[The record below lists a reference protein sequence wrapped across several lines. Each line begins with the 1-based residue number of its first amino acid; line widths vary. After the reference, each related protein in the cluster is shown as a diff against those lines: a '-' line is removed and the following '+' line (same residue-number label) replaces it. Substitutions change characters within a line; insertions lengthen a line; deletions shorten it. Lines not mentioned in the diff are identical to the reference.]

1 MGSGSSNQP
10 KGILNYSIGSVAGGT
25 NGAACDLDDFIDLKK
40 EVSVDNADVD
50 SCAFLTNSKVESAL
64 HKLQDSNGDY
74 ILSPYGTEVG
84 KQQILSRKFVVSNN
98 VPSDLTKG
106 SGTAL
111 SAIIYGN
118 FKEVLIGMWG
128 SLEILVD
135 PYTDFAKGTTGIRA
149 LQ

>member
-1 MGSGSSNQP
+1 MKLQSTPEIETLIRSNFINLLAEGIDSAAIEGSGSSNQP

-118 FKEVLIGMWG
+118 FK
-128 SLEILVD
+128 
-135 PYTDFAKGTTGIRA
+135 
-149 LQ
+149 